1 MDLLKTSLLKFNNKW
16 GNALSMESID
26 DDVKLRFTL
35 FDMQMFASNYA
46 KVYTGSV
53 KKNDDS
59 LNVKIQDSDIATIER
74 LHDTLLDERI
84 LGLNAILM
92 VKSRK
97 LTTRMYKAL
106 NK

>member
-16 GNALSMESID
+16 GNRILMEFID
-26 DDVKLRFTL
+26 DDIKLRFTL
-35 FDMQMFASNYA
+35 FDMQMFASEYNKDYIA
-46 KVYTGSV
+46 SRD
-53 KKNDDS
+53 KNNGG

-106 NK
+106 KL

>member
-16 GNALSMESID
+16 GNRISMESID
-26 DDVKLRFTL
+26 DDIKLRFTL
-35 FDMQMFASNYA
+35 YDMQLFASNYA
-46 KVYTGSV
+46 KSYSRSV
-53 KKNDDS
+53 EKNDDS

-84 LGLNAILM
+84 LGLNAIVM

-106 NK
+106 KL